1 MSAFDEDIA
10 ADFILEAQEILDRL
24 GEQLVALEQSP
35 QDNEQLNAVF
45 RGFHTLKGGA
55 GFLGVHAMVEL
66 CHAAEETLGMAR
78 SGKAVLQANHFDAAQ
93 QSLDWLQAMLDAVSG
108 GTEPQHAPPELIAM
122 FDVDAAP
129 APAAVAAAPV
139 DAAAAIAAAKSGS
152 DMIDEDE
159 FEALLDQLHGGAAPG
174 SKPVGAAAAIAAAK
188 SGSDMIDEDEF
199 EALLDQLHGSA
210 APGAKPVGAAAAIA
224 AAKSGSDMIDEDEF
238 EALLD
243 QLHGGAAPGAK
254 PVGAAVAAAP
264 KPAIPKPAPVVPP
277 RPASPPRPAAAPA
290 AAAKPAAAEAEQTV
304 RVDTKRLDA
313 IVNLIGELVL
323 SRNRLKT
330 LRTRLKDEELD
341 RAVSTLDIATARLQS
356 AVMRTRMQPVG
367 KVFSRFPKVA
377 RDVARNLKKE
387 VELELVGAE
396 TELDRNLVEA
406 LADPLVHLVRNAIDH
421 GIEMPDLREA
431 QGKQRSGH
439 VRLSAQQEGDY
450 VSIEI
455 QDDGA
460 GIDPEKLRAKARE
473 KGLIDPEAAARLSSE
488 ECLHLVFLPGFSTKQ
503 EVTDISGRGVGMDVV
518 QSRIREL
525 SGQIQIQSELGR
537 GSRFLI
543 RVPLTLAILPTLLV
557 QAGQDI
563 YALPLARVMEVLHAP
578 RTSLG
583 WFDGR
588 AVLDRRSHT
597 LPLLDL
603 RQWLDVEPAPST
615 LMTIVVLQVGEAR
628 FGLVV
633 DQVRGREE
641 VVIKPLPKALRG
653 LKGYAGATLIGD
665 GRMALILDV
674 DGLRNSQG

>member
-1 MSAFDEDIA
+1 MSGIADDIA
-10 ADFILEAQEILDRL
+10 ADFIIEAQEILDRL
-24 GEQLVALEQSP
+24 GEQLVTLEQDP
-35 QDNEQLNAVF
+35 QDSAQLNAVF
-45 RGFHTLKGGA
+45 RGYHTLKGGA
-55 GFLGVHAMVEL
+55 GFLGITAMVEL
-66 CHAAEETLGMAR
+66 CHAAEETLGLVRA
-78 SGKAVLQANHFDAAQ
+78 GQATLQPRHFDAGQ
-93 QSLDWLQAMLDAVSG
+93 QSLDYLQAMLDSVSAG
-108 GTEPQHAPPELIAM
+108 EEPGHAPPDLIAQ
-122 FDVDAAP
+122 FDVGAAP
-129 APAAVAAAPV
+129 ASTPAAASDPSLISDDEFEALLDQLHGGGAPTAVAAKAA
-139 DAAAAIAAAKSGS
+139 DA
-152 DMIDEDE
+152 MISEDE
-159 FEALLDQLHGGAAPG
+159 FEALLDQLHGGAVPGAQAVAP
-174 SKPVGAAAAIAAAK
+174 VAAAPAPVPAKAAPAAAR
-188 SGSDMIDEDEF
+188 
-199 EALLDQLHGSA
+199 
-210 APGAKPVGAAAAIA
+210 AP
-224 AAKSGSDMIDEDEF
+224 
-238 EALLD
+238 
-243 QLHGGAAPGAK
+243 APTA
-254 PVGAAVAAAP
+254 AAAP
-264 KPAIPKPAPVVPP
+264 KPAKPL
-277 RPASPPRPAAAPA
+277 
-290 AAAKPAAAEAEQTV
+290 AEAEQTV

-330 LRTRLKDEELD
+330 LRARLRDEELD

-377 RDVARNLKKE
+377 RDVARSLSKE

-421 GIEMPDLREA
+421 GVEMPDLREA
-431 QGKQRSGH
+431 QGKPRSGH

-450 VSIEI
+450 VSIEV

-460 GIDPEKLRAKARE
+460 GIDPERLRAKARE

-488 ECLHLVFLPGFSTKQ
+488 ECLHLVFLPGFSTKAQ
-503 EVTDISGRGVGMDVV
+503 VTDISGRGVGMDVV

-537 GSRFLI
+537 GSRFMI

-557 QAGQDI
+557 QAGEDV
-563 YALPLARVMEVLHAP
+563 YALPLARVLEVLHAP
-578 RTSLG
+578 ATSLG

-597 LPLLDL
+597 LALVDL
-603 RQWLDVEPAPST
+603 RQWLDVEPMQSN
-615 LMTIVVLQVGEAR
+615 LLTIVVLQAGEAR

-653 LKGYAGATLIGD
+653 LRGYAGATLIGD

-674 DGLRNSQG
+674 DGLRSPHD

>member
-1 MSAFDEDIA
+1 MSAVSDDIT
-10 ADFILEAQEILDRL
+10 ADFIIEAQEILDRL
-24 GEQLVALEQSP
+24 GEQLVSLEQAP
-35 QDNEQLNAVF
+35 QDSDQLNAVF
-45 RGFHTLKGGA
+45 RGYHTLKGGA
-55 GFLGVHAMVEL
+55 GFLGVTAMVEL
-66 CHAAEETLGMAR
+66 CHAAEEALGIAR
-78 SGKAVLQANHFDAAQ
+78 AGQAVLQAHHFDAAQ
-93 QSLDWLQAMLDAVSG
+93 QSLDYLQSMLDAVSS
-108 GTEPQHAPPELIAM
+108 GTEPGYAPPELIAQ
-122 FDVDAAP
+122 FDMHGGGTVAP
-129 APAAVAAAPV
+129 TASAPAAGGDLITEDEFEALLDQLHGGNAPTAVAP
-139 DAAAAIAAAKSGS
+139 AKKADDGLIS
-152 DMIDEDE
+152 EDE

-174 SKPVGAAAAIAAAK
+174 TKPAAA
-188 SGSDMIDEDEF
+188 M
-199 EALLDQLHGSA
+199 
-210 APGAKPVGAAAAIA
+210 APA
-224 AAKSGSDMIDEDEF
+224 
-238 EALLD
+238 
-243 QLHGGAAPGAK
+243 
-254 PVGAAVAAAP
+254 
-264 KPAIPKPAPVVPP
+264 
-277 RPASPPRPAAAPA
+277 PAAAPRPVA
-290 AAAKPAAAEAEQTV
+290 APAPVAKPAAKPLAEAEHTV

-330 LRTRLKDEELD
+330 LRARLRDEELD

-377 RDVARNLKKE
+377 RDVARSLKKE
-387 VELELVGAE
+387 VDLELIGAE

-421 GIEMPDLREA
+421 GVEMPDLREA
-431 QGKQRSGH
+431 QGKPRMGH

-450 VSIEI
+450 VSIEV

-503 EVTDISGRGVGMDVV
+503 QVTDISGRGVGMDVV

-557 QAGQDI
+557 QAGEDV

-597 LPLLDL
+597 LPLVDL
-603 RQWLDVEPAPST
+603 RQWLDVTPAASP
-615 LMTIVVLQVGEAR
+615 LLTIVVLQAGEAR

-653 LKGYAGATLIGD
+653 LRGYAGATLIGD

-674 DGLRNSQG
+674 DGLR

>member
-1 MSAFDEDIA
+1 MSAVPDDIA

-24 GEQLVALEQSP
+24 GEQLVSLEQSP
-35 QDNEQLNAVF
+35 QDSDQLNAVF

-55 GFLGVHAMVEL
+55 GFLGIQAMVEL

-78 SGKAVLQANHFDAAQ
+78 SGQAVLQAHHFDAGQ
-93 QSLDWLQAMLDAVSG
+93 QSLDYLQSMLDSVAA
-108 GTEPQHAPPELIAM
+108 GTEPGYAPPELIAQ
-122 FDVDAAP
+122 FDVNGPATP
-129 APAAVAAAPV
+129 APAATAAAS
-139 DAAAAIAAAKSGS
+139 SG
-152 DMIDEDE
+152 DLITDDE
-159 FEALLDQLHGGAAPG
+159 FEALLDTLHGGAAPTAVANKNDDG
-174 SKPVGAAAAIAAAK
+174 LIG
-188 SGSDMIDEDEF
+188 
-199 EALLDQLHGSA
+199 
-210 APGAKPVGAAAAIA
+210 
-224 AAKSGSDMIDEDEF
+224 EDEF

-243 QLHGGAAPGAK
+243 QLHGGAAPGAQS
-254 PVGAAVAAAP
+254 VA
-264 KPAIPKPAPVVPP
+264 
-277 RPASPPRPAAAPA
+277 AAAPA
-290 AAAKPAAAEAEQTV
+290 PAIAPRPVAAPAPAKPAANKPVAEAEHTV

-330 LRTRLKDEELD
+330 LRARLHDEELD

-387 VELELVGAE
+387 VELELIGAE

-421 GIEMPDLREA
+421 GIEMPELREA
-431 QGKQRSGH
+431 QGKTRSGN

-450 VSIEI
+450 VSIEV

-460 GIDPEKLRAKARE
+460 GIDPERLRAKARE
-473 KGLIDPEAAARLSSE
+473 KGLIDPEAAARLTSE

-537 GSRFLI
+537 GSRFMI

-557 QAGQDI
+557 QAGEDV

-578 RTSLG
+578 NTSLG

-588 AVLDRRSHT
+588 AVLDRRTHT
-597 LPLLDL
+597 LPLVDL
-603 RQWLDVEPAPST
+603 RHWLDVDPAPSP
-615 LMTIVVLQVGEAR
+615 LLTIVVLQAGEAR

-653 LKGYAGATLIGD
+653 LRGYAGATLIGD
-665 GRMALILDV
+665 GRMSLILDV
-674 DGLRNSQG
+674 DGLRTPHD

>member
-1 MSAFDEDIA
+1 MSAVSDDIT
-10 ADFILEAQEILDRL
+10 ADFIIEAQEILDRL
-24 GEQLVALEQSP
+24 GEQLVSLEQAP
-35 QDNEQLNAVF
+35 QDSDQLNAVF
-45 RGFHTLKGGA
+45 RGYHTLKGGA
-55 GFLGVHAMVEL
+55 GFLGVTAMVEL
-66 CHAAEETLGMAR
+66 CHAAEEALGAAR
-78 SGKAVLQANHFDAAQ
+78 AGQAVLQAHHFDAAQ
-93 QSLDWLQAMLDAVSG
+93 QSLDYLQSMLDAVSS
-108 GTEPQHAPPELIAM
+108 GTEPGYAPPDLIAQ
-122 FDVDAAP
+122 FDVHGGAVAAP
-129 APAAVAAAPV
+129 AAAAAP
-139 DAAAAIAAAKSGS
+139 AAGDS
-152 DMIDEDE
+152 DLITDDE
-159 FEALLDQLHGGAAPG
+159 FEALLDQLHGGNAPT
-174 SKPVGAAAAIAAAK
+174 AIAPAK
-188 SGSDMIDEDEF
+188 KADDGLIS
-199 EALLDQLHGSA
+199 
-210 APGAKPVGAAAAIA
+210 
-224 AAKSGSDMIDEDEF
+224 EDEF

-254 PVGAAVAAAP
+254 PAAVLAP
-264 KPAIPKPAPVVPP
+264 APAPVP
-277 RPASPPRPAAAPA
+277 RPVAAPA
-290 AAAKPAAAEAEQTV
+290 PVAKPAAKPLAEAEHTV

-330 LRTRLKDEELD
+330 LRARLRDEELD

-377 RDVARNLKKE
+377 RDVARSLKKE
-387 VELELVGAE
+387 VDLELIGAE

-421 GIEMPDLREA
+421 GVEMPDLREA
-431 QGKQRSGH
+431 QGKPRMGH

-450 VSIEI
+450 VSIEV

-503 EVTDISGRGVGMDVV
+503 QVTDISGRGVGMDVV

-557 QAGQDI
+557 QAGEDV

-597 LPLLDL
+597 LPLVDL
-603 RQWLDVEPAPST
+603 RQWLDVTPAAST
-615 LMTIVVLQVGEAR
+615 LLTIVVLQAGEAR

-653 LKGYAGATLIGD
+653 LRGYAGATLIGD

-674 DGLRNSQG
+674 DGLR

>member
-1 MSAFDEDIA
+1 MSAVPDDIA
-10 ADFILEAQEILDRL
+10 ADFIVEAQEILDRL
-24 GEQLVALEQSP
+24 GEQLVSLEQAP
-35 QDNEQLNAVF
+35 DEADQLNAVF

-55 GFLGVHAMVEL
+55 GFLAIKPMVEL

-78 SGKAVLQANHFDAAQ
+78 SGQAVLQAHHFDAAQ
-93 QSLDWLQAMLDAVSG
+93 QSLDYLQAMLDAMGSG
-108 GTEPQHAPPELIAM
+108 DPVPHAPASLIAQ
-122 FDVDAAP
+122 FDAKSGPPAVKSAPKAAALAAVPAGQASAAAGAKAAP
-129 APAAVAAAPV
+129 K
-139 DAAAAIAAAKSGS
+139 AAAKSG
-152 DMIDEDE
+152 
-159 FEALLDQLHGGAAPG
+159 G
-174 SKPVGAAAAIAAAK
+174 
-188 SGSDMIDEDEF
+188 
-199 EALLDQLHGSA
+199 
-210 APGAKPVGAAAAIA
+210 
-224 AAKSGSDMIDEDEF
+224 
-238 EALLD
+238 
-243 QLHGGAAPGAK
+243 
-254 PVGAAVAAAP
+254 
-264 KPAIPKPAPVVPP
+264 
-277 RPASPPRPAAAPA
+277 
-290 AAAKPAAAEAEQTV
+290 AEAEQTV

-330 LRTRLKDEELD
+330 LRTRLRDEELD
-341 RAVSTLDIATARLQS
+341 RAVSTLDIATARLQT
-356 AVMRTRMQPVG
+356 AVMRTRMQPVS

-377 RDVARNLKKE
+377 RDVARTLSKE
-387 VELELVGAE
+387 VELELIGAE

-421 GIEMPDLREA
+421 GIESPALREA
-431 QGKQRSGH
+431 TGKPRSGH

-460 GIDPEKLRAKARE
+460 GIDPERLREIARN
-473 KGLIDPEAAARLSSE
+473 KGLIDAEAAARLSTD
-488 ECLHLVFLPGFSTKQ
+488 ECLHLIFMPGFSTKA

-537 GSRFLI
+537 GSRFMI

-557 QAGQDI
+557 QAGEAV
-563 YALPLARVMEVLHAP
+563 YALPLARVVEVLHAP
-578 RTSLG
+578 QSSLG

-597 LPLLDL
+597 LPLIDL
-603 RQWLDVEPAPST
+603 RRWLGVPAEQPPLLT
-615 LMTIVVLQVGEAR
+615 VVLLQAGETR

-641 VVIKPLPKALRG
+641 VVIKPLPRALRG
-653 LKGYAGATLIGD
+653 LPGYAGATLIGD

-674 DGLRNSQG
+674 DGLRSSDH

>member
-1 MSAFDEDIA
+1 MSAVSDDIT
-10 ADFILEAQEILDRL
+10 ADFIIEAQEILDRL
-24 GEQLVALEQSP
+24 GEQLVSLEQAP
-35 QDNEQLNAVF
+35 QDGEQLNAVF
-45 RGFHTLKGGA
+45 RGYHTLKGGA
-55 GFLGVHAMVEL
+55 GFLGVTAMVEL
-66 CHAAEETLGMAR
+66 CHAAEEALGAAR
-78 SGKAVLQANHFDAAQ
+78 AGQAVLQAHHFDAAQ
-93 QSLDWLQAMLDAVSG
+93 QSLDYLQSMLDAVSS
-108 GTEPQHAPPELIAM
+108 GTEPGYAPPDLIAQ
-122 FDVDAAP
+122 FDVHGGTAAAP
-129 APAAVAAAPV
+129 VAAAPV
-139 DAAAAIAAAKSGS
+139 AGS
-152 DMIDEDE
+152 SDLITDDE
-159 FEALLDQLHGGAAPG
+159 FEALLDQLHGGNAPTAVA
-174 SKPVGAAAAIAAAK
+174 PAK
-188 SGSDMIDEDEF
+188 KADDGLIS
-199 EALLDQLHGSA
+199 
-210 APGAKPVGAAAAIA
+210 
-224 AAKSGSDMIDEDEF
+224 EDEF

-254 PVGAAVAAAP
+254 PAAAVA
-264 KPAIPKPAPVVPP
+264 PAPL
-277 RPASPPRPAAAPA
+277 AAPRPAAAPA
-290 AAAKPAAAEAEQTV
+290 PAPKPAAKPLAEAEHTV

-330 LRTRLKDEELD
+330 LRARLRDEELD

-377 RDVARNLKKE
+377 RDVARSLKKE
-387 VELELVGAE
+387 VDLELIGAE

-421 GIEMPDLREA
+421 GVEMPDLREA
-431 QGKQRSGH
+431 QGKPRMGH

-450 VSIEI
+450 VSIEV

-503 EVTDISGRGVGMDVV
+503 QVTDISGRGVGMDVV

-557 QAGQDI
+557 QAGEDV

-578 RTSLG
+578 GTSLG

-597 LPLLDL
+597 LPLVDL
-603 RQWLDVEPAPST
+603 RQWLDVTPATST
-615 LMTIVVLQVGEAR
+615 LLTIVVLQAGEAR

-653 LKGYAGATLIGD
+653 LRGYAGATLIGD

-674 DGLRNSQG
+674 DGLR

>member
-1 MSAFDEDIA
+1 MSAVSDDIT
-10 ADFILEAQEILDRL
+10 ADFIIEAQEILDRL
-24 GEQLVALEQSP
+24 GEQLVSLEQAP
-35 QDNEQLNAVF
+35 QDTEQLNAVF
-45 RGFHTLKGGA
+45 RGYHTLKGGA
-55 GFLGVHAMVEL
+55 GFLGVTAMVEL
-66 CHAAEETLGMAR
+66 CHAAEEALGIAR
-78 SGKAVLQANHFDAAQ
+78 AGQAVLQAHHFDAAQ
-93 QSLDWLQAMLDAVSG
+93 QSLDYLQSMLDAVSS
-108 GTEPQHAPPELIAM
+108 GTEPGYAPPDLIAQ
-122 FDVDAAP
+122 FDMNGGTAAPVAAAAP
-129 APAAVAAAPV
+129 AAA
-139 DAAAAIAAAKSGS
+139 GS
-152 DMIDEDE
+152 DLITDDE
-159 FEALLDQLHGGAAPG
+159 FEALLDQLHGGNAPTA
-174 SKPVGAAAAIAAAK
+174 GAPARKADDGLI
-188 SGSDMIDEDEF
+188 S
-199 EALLDQLHGSA
+199 
-210 APGAKPVGAAAAIA
+210 
-224 AAKSGSDMIDEDEF
+224 EDEF

-254 PVGAAVAAAP
+254 PAATV
-264 KPAIPKPAPVVPP
+264 
-277 RPASPPRPAAAPA
+277 AAAPA
-290 AAAKPAAAEAEQTV
+290 AAPRPAPVPAPAAKPAPKPMAEAEHTV

-330 LRTRLKDEELD
+330 LRARLRDEELD

-377 RDVARNLKKE
+377 RDVARSLKKE
-387 VELELVGAE
+387 VDLELVGAE

-421 GIEMPDLREA
+421 GVEMPDLREA
-431 QGKQRSGH
+431 QGKPRMGH

-450 VSIEI
+450 VSIEV

-503 EVTDISGRGVGMDVV
+503 QVTDISGRGVGMDVV

-557 QAGQDI
+557 QAGEDV

-597 LPLLDL
+597 LPLVDL
-603 RQWLDVEPAPST
+603 RQWLDVTPAAST
-615 LMTIVVLQVGEAR
+615 LLTIVVLQAGEAR

-653 LKGYAGATLIGD
+653 LRGYAGATLIGD

-674 DGLRNSQG
+674 DGIR

>member
-1 MSAFDEDIA
+1 MSAFADDIA

-24 GEQLVALEQSP
+24 GEQLVTLEQAP
-35 QDNEQLNAVF
+35 QDAEQLNLVF

-55 GFLGVHAMVEL
+55 GFLSITPMVEL
-66 CHAAEETLGMAR
+66 CHVAEETLGLAR
-78 SGKAVLQANHFDAAQ
+78 SGKAELLAHHFDAAQ
-93 QSLDWLQAMLDAVSG
+93 QSLDWLQAMLDAVAA
-108 GTEPQHAPPELIAM
+108 GTEP
-122 FDVDAAP
+122 AP
-129 APAAVAAAPV
+129 APANLIAQFDIGTAPAPTPVKAVATVAAGN
-139 DAAAAIAAAKSGS
+139 DS
-152 DMIDEDE
+152 DLISEDE
-159 FEALLDQLHGGAAPG
+159 FEALLDA
-174 SKPVGAAAAIAAAK
+174 
-188 SGSDMIDEDEF
+188 
-199 EALLDQLHGSA
+199 LHGST
-210 APGAKPVGAAAAIA
+210 APGVTP
-224 AAKSGSDMIDEDEF
+224 AAKADDDLISEDEF

-243 QLHGGAAPGAK
+243 QLHGGAAPGAQ
-254 PVGAAVAAAP
+254 PLAAVIA
-264 KPAIPKPAPVVPP
+264 PAPPP
-277 RPASPPRPAAAPA
+277 RPAPAPAPKPTAPPRPAAKAVEP
-290 AAAKPAAAEAEQTV
+290 EQTV

-377 RDVARNLKKE
+377 RDVARAMDKE
-387 VELELVGAE
+387 VDLELVGAD

-421 GIEMPDLREA
+421 GVEAPDLREA
-431 QGKQRSGH
+431 QGKPRMGH

-460 GIDPEKLRAKARE
+460 GIDPERLRAKARE

-557 QAGQDI
+557 QAGQDV

-578 RTSLG
+578 ATSLG

-588 AVLDRRSHT
+588 AVLDRKSHT
-597 LPLLDL
+597 LPLVDL
-603 RQWLDVEPAPST
+603 RQWLDVPPAPSH
-615 LMTIVVLQVGEAR
+615 LLTIVVLQMGETR

-653 LKGYAGATLIGD
+653 LRGYAGATLIGD

-674 DGLRNSQG
+674 DGLRNPQD

>member
-1 MSAFDEDIA
+1 MSAVSDDIT
-10 ADFILEAQEILDRL
+10 ADFIIEAQEILDRL
-24 GEQLVALEQSP
+24 GEQLVSLEQAP
-35 QDNEQLNAVF
+35 QDSDQLNAVF
-45 RGFHTLKGGA
+45 RGYHTLKGGA
-55 GFLGVHAMVEL
+55 GFLGVTAMVEL
-66 CHAAEETLGMAR
+66 CHAAEEALGAAR
-78 SGKAVLQANHFDAAQ
+78 AGQAVLQAHHFDAAQ
-93 QSLDWLQAMLDAVSG
+93 QSLDYLQSMLDAVSS
-108 GTEPQHAPPELIAM
+108 GTEPGYAPPDLIAQ
-122 FDVDAAP
+122 FDVHGGAVAAP
-129 APAAVAAAPV
+129 AAAAAP
-139 DAAAAIAAAKSGS
+139 ATGGS
-152 DMIDEDE
+152 DLITDDEFEALLDQLHGGNAPTAVAPAKKADDGLISEDE

-174 SKPVGAAAAIAAAK
+174 TKPA
-188 SGSDMIDEDEF
+188 
-199 EALLDQLHGSA
+199 
-210 APGAKPVGAAAAIA
+210 
-224 AAKSGSDMIDEDEF
+224 
-238 EALLD
+238 
-243 QLHGGAAPGAK
+243 
-254 PVGAAVAAAP
+254 AAVA
-264 KPAIPKPAPVVPP
+264 PAPVAAP
-277 RPASPPRPAAAPA
+277 RPVAAPA
-290 AAAKPAAAEAEQTV
+290 PVAKPAAKPLAEAEHTV

-330 LRTRLKDEELD
+330 LRARLRDEELD

-377 RDVARNLKKE
+377 RDVARSLKKE
-387 VELELVGAE
+387 VDLELIGAE

-421 GIEMPDLREA
+421 GVEMPDLREA
-431 QGKQRSGH
+431 QGKPRMGH

-450 VSIEI
+450 VSIEV

-503 EVTDISGRGVGMDVV
+503 QVTDISGRGVGMDVV

-557 QAGQDI
+557 QAGEDV

-597 LPLLDL
+597 LPLVDL
-603 RQWLDVEPAPST
+603 RQWLDVTPAASP
-615 LMTIVVLQVGEAR
+615 LLTIVVLQAGEAR

-653 LKGYAGATLIGD
+653 LRGYAGATLIGD

-674 DGLRNSQG
+674 DGLR

>member
-1 MSAFDEDIA
+1 MLTTCFRIWGCNTMSAVPDDIA

-24 GEQLVALEQSP
+24 GEQLVSLEQSP
-35 QDNEQLNAVF
+35 QDSDQLNAVF

-55 GFLGVHAMVEL
+55 GFLGIQAMVEL

-78 SGKAVLQANHFDAAQ
+78 SGKATLQAHHFDAAQ
-93 QSLDWLQAMLDAVSG
+93 QSLDYLQSMLDSVSA
-108 GTEPQHAPPELIAM
+108 GTEPGYAPPELIAQ
-122 FDVDAAP
+122 FDVNGPATPAAAAAP
-129 APAAVAAAPV
+129 TTGELISEDEFEALLDTLHGGAAPAAVARKA
-139 DAAAAIAAAKSGS
+139 DDGLIG
-152 DMIDEDE
+152 EDE
-159 FEALLDQLHGGAAPG
+159 FEALLDQLHGGA
-174 SKPVGAAAAIAAAK
+174 V
-188 SGSDMIDEDEF
+188 
-199 EALLDQLHGSA
+199 
-210 APGAKPVGAAAAIA
+210 PGAKP
-224 AAKSGSDMIDEDEF
+224 
-238 EALLD
+238 
-243 QLHGGAAPGAK
+243 
-254 PVGAAVAAAP
+254 AVAAAP
-264 KPAIPKPAPVVPP
+264 PP
-277 RPASPPRPAAAPA
+277 RAPA
-290 AAAKPAAAEAEQTV
+290 APPAKPAANKPVAETEHTV

-330 LRTRLKDEELD
+330 LRARLHDEELD

-421 GIEMPDLREA
+421 GVETPDLREA
-431 QGKQRSGH
+431 QGKPRSGH

-450 VSIEI
+450 VSIEV

-460 GIDPEKLRAKARE
+460 GIDPERLRQKARE
-473 KGLIDPEAAARLSSE
+473 KGLIDPEAAARLTSE

-537 GSRFLI
+537 GSRFMI

-557 QAGQDI
+557 QAGEDV

-578 RTSLG
+578 NTSLG

-588 AVLDRRSHT
+588 AVLDRKSHT
-597 LPLLDL
+597 LPLVDL
-603 RQWLDVEPAPST
+603 RHWLAVAPAASS
-615 LMTIVVLQVGEAR
+615 LLTIVVLQAGEAR

-653 LKGYAGATLIGD
+653 LRGYAGATLIGD
-665 GRMALILDV
+665 GRMSLILDV
-674 DGLRNSQG
+674 DGLR

>member
-1 MSAFDEDIA
+1 MSAVSDDIT
-10 ADFILEAQEILDRL
+10 ADFIIEAQEILDRL
-24 GEQLVALEQSP
+24 GEQLVSLEQAP
-35 QDNEQLNAVF
+35 QDTEQLNAVF
-45 RGFHTLKGGA
+45 RGYHTLQGGA
-55 GFLGVHAMVEL
+55 GFLGVTAMVEL
-66 CHAAEETLGMAR
+66 CHAAEEALGIAR
-78 SGKAVLQANHFDAAQ
+78 AGQAVLQAHHFDAAQ
-93 QSLDWLQAMLDAVSG
+93 QSLDYLQSMLDAVSS
-108 GTEPQHAPPELIAM
+108 GTEPGYAPPDLIAQ
-122 FDVDAAP
+122 FDMNGGTAAPVAAAAP
-129 APAAVAAAPV
+129 AAA
-139 DAAAAIAAAKSGS
+139 GS
-152 DMIDEDE
+152 DLITDDE
-159 FEALLDQLHGGAAPG
+159 FEALLDQLHGGNAPTA
-174 SKPVGAAAAIAAAK
+174 V
-188 SGSDMIDEDEF
+188 
-199 EALLDQLHGSA
+199 
-210 APGAKPVGAAAAIA
+210 APARKADDGLI
-224 AAKSGSDMIDEDEF
+224 SEDEF

-254 PVGAAVAAAP
+254 PAATV
-264 KPAIPKPAPVVPP
+264 
-277 RPASPPRPAAAPA
+277 AAAPA
-290 AAAKPAAAEAEQTV
+290 AAPRPAPVPAPAAKPAPKPMAEAEHTV

-330 LRTRLKDEELD
+330 LRARLRDEELD

-377 RDVARNLKKE
+377 RDVARSLKKE
-387 VELELVGAE
+387 VDLELVGAE

-421 GIEMPDLREA
+421 GVEMPDLREA
-431 QGKQRSGH
+431 QGKPRMGH

-450 VSIEI
+450 VSIEV

-503 EVTDISGRGVGMDVV
+503 QVTDISGRGVGMDVV

-557 QAGQDI
+557 QAGEDV

-597 LPLLDL
+597 LPLVDL
-603 RQWLDVEPAPST
+603 RQWLDVTPAAST
-615 LMTIVVLQVGEAR
+615 LLTIVVLQAGEAR

-653 LKGYAGATLIGD
+653 LRGYAGATLIGD

-674 DGLRNSQG
+674 DGIR

>member
-1 MSAFDEDIA
+1 MSAVADDIT
-10 ADFILEAQEILDRL
+10 ADFIIEAQEILDRL
-24 GEQLVALEQSP
+24 GEQLVSLEQAP
-35 QDNEQLNAVF
+35 QDNDQLNAVF
-45 RGFHTLKGGA
+45 RGYHTLKGGA
-55 GFLGVHAMVEL
+55 GFLGITAMVEL
-66 CHAAEETLGMAR
+66 CHAAEEALGAAR
-78 SGKAVLQANHFDAAQ
+78 AGQAVLQAHHFDAAQ
-93 QSLDWLQAMLDAVSG
+93 QSLDYLQSMLDAVSS
-108 GTEPQHAPPELIAM
+108 GTEPGYAPPELIAQ
-122 FDVDAAP
+122 FDVHGGASPAASAATAAAP
-129 APAAVAAAPV
+129 AAGGDLITDDEFEALLDQLHGGNAPTAVAPPKKA
-139 DAAAAIAAAKSGS
+139 DDGLIS
-152 DMIDEDE
+152 EDE
-159 FEALLDQLHGGAAPG
+159 FEALLDQLHGGA
-174 SKPVGAAAAIAAAK
+174 V
-188 SGSDMIDEDEF
+188 
-199 EALLDQLHGSA
+199 
-210 APGAKPVGAAAAIA
+210 PGAKPVAAVPV
-224 AAKSGSDMIDEDEF
+224 
-238 EALLD
+238 
-243 QLHGGAAPGAK
+243 AAP
-254 PVGAAVAAAP
+254 
-264 KPAIPKPAPVVPP
+264 PAP
-277 RPASPPRPAAAPA
+277 APA
-290 AAAKPAAAEAEQTV
+290 PRAPAKPAANKPVAEAEHTV

-330 LRTRLKDEELD
+330 LRTRLRDEELD

-377 RDVARNLKKE
+377 RDVARSLQKE
-387 VELELVGAE
+387 VDLELIGAE

-421 GIEMPDLREA
+421 GVEMPDLREA
-431 QGKQRSGH
+431 QGKPRMGH

-450 VSIEI
+450 VSIEV

-503 EVTDISGRGVGMDVV
+503 QVTDISGRGVGMDVV

-557 QAGQDI
+557 QAGEDV

-597 LPLLDL
+597 LPLVDL
-603 RQWLDVEPAPST
+603 RQWLDVTPAAST
-615 LMTIVVLQVGEAR
+615 LLTIVVLQAGEAR

-653 LKGYAGATLIGD
+653 LRGYAGATLIGD

-674 DGLRNSQG
+674 DGLR

>member
-1 MSAFDEDIA
+1 MSAVSDDIT
-10 ADFILEAQEILDRL
+10 ADFIIEAQEILDRL
-24 GEQLVALEQSP
+24 GEQLVSLEQAP
-35 QDNEQLNAVF
+35 QDSEQLNAVF
-45 RGFHTLKGGA
+45 RGYHTLKGGA
-55 GFLGVHAMVEL
+55 GFLGVTAMVEL
-66 CHAAEETLGMAR
+66 CHAAEEALGIAR
-78 SGKAVLQANHFDAAQ
+78 AGQAVLQAHHFDAAQ
-93 QSLDWLQAMLDAVSG
+93 QSLDYLQSMLDAVSL
-108 GTEPQHAPPELIAM
+108 GTEPGYAPPELIAQ
-122 FDVDAAP
+122 FDMHGGGTAAP
-129 APAAVAAAPV
+129 TAAVPAAAGGDLITEDEFEALLDQLHGGNAPTAVAPAKKV
-139 DAAAAIAAAKSGS
+139 DDGLIS
-152 DMIDEDE
+152 EDE

-174 SKPVGAAAAIAAAK
+174 SKPVAAT
-188 SGSDMIDEDEF
+188 
-199 EALLDQLHGSA
+199 
-210 APGAKPVGAAAAIA
+210 P
-224 AAKSGSDMIDEDEF
+224 
-238 EALLD
+238 
-243 QLHGGAAPGAK
+243 
-254 PVGAAVAAAP
+254 VAAT
-264 KPAIPKPAPVVPP
+264 PAP
-277 RPASPPRPAAAPA
+277 RPPAATP
-290 AAAKPAAAEAEQTV
+290 AAKPAAKPLAEAEHTV

-330 LRTRLKDEELD
+330 LRARLRDEELD

-377 RDVARNLKKE
+377 RDVARSLKKE
-387 VELELVGAE
+387 VDLELIGAE

-421 GIEMPDLREA
+421 GVEMPELREA
-431 QGKQRSGH
+431 QGKPRMGH

-450 VSIEI
+450 VSIEV

-503 EVTDISGRGVGMDVV
+503 QVTDISGRGVGMDVV

-557 QAGQDI
+557 QAGEDV

-597 LPLLDL
+597 LPLVDL
-603 RQWLDVEPAPST
+603 RQWLDVTPAAST
-615 LMTIVVLQVGEAR
+615 LLTIVVLQAGEAR

-653 LKGYAGATLIGD
+653 LRGYAGATLIGD

-674 DGLRNSQG
+674 DGLR

>member
-1 MSAFDEDIA
+1 MSAVSDDIT
-10 ADFILEAQEILDRL
+10 ADFIIEAQEILDRL
-24 GEQLVALEQSP
+24 GEQLVSLEQAP
-35 QDNEQLNAVF
+35 QDTEQLNAVF
-45 RGFHTLKGGA
+45 RGYHTLKGGA
-55 GFLGVHAMVEL
+55 GFLGVTTMVEL
-66 CHAAEETLGMAR
+66 CHAAEEALGIAR
-78 SGKAVLQANHFDAAQ
+78 AGQAVLQAHHFDAAQ
-93 QSLDWLQAMLDAVSG
+93 QSLDYLQAMLDAVSS
-108 GTEPQHAPPELIAM
+108 GTEPGYAPPELIAQ
-122 FDVDAAP
+122 FDMHGGATAPAAP
-129 APAAVAAAPV
+129 TAVAAAG
-139 DAAAAIAAAKSGS
+139 SG
-152 DMIDEDE
+152 DLITDDE
-159 FEALLDQLHGGAAPG
+159 FEALLDQLHGGNAPTAVA
-174 SKPVGAAAAIAAAK
+174 PAK
-188 SGSDMIDEDEF
+188 KADDGLIS
-199 EALLDQLHGSA
+199 
-210 APGAKPVGAAAAIA
+210 
-224 AAKSGSDMIDEDEF
+224 EDEF

-254 PVGAAVAAAP
+254 PIAAVAPAPIAAP
-264 KPAIPKPAPVVPP
+264 
-277 RPASPPRPAAAPA
+277 RPLAAPA
-290 AAAKPAAAEAEQTV
+290 APATAAATKPAAKPLAEAEHTV

-330 LRTRLKDEELD
+330 LRARLRDEELD

-377 RDVARNLKKE
+377 RDVARSLKKE
-387 VELELVGAE
+387 VDLELIGAE

-421 GIEMPDLREA
+421 GVEMPDLREA
-431 QGKQRSGH
+431 QGKPRMGH

-450 VSIEI
+450 VSIEV

-503 EVTDISGRGVGMDVV
+503 QVTDISGRGVGMDVV

-557 QAGQDI
+557 QAGEDV

-597 LPLLDL
+597 LPLVDL
-603 RQWLDVEPAPST
+603 RQWLDVTPAAST
-615 LMTIVVLQVGEAR
+615 LLTIVVLQAGEAR

-653 LKGYAGATLIGD
+653 LRGYAGATLIGD

-674 DGLRNSQG
+674 DGLRSPHD

>member
-1 MSAFDEDIA
+1 MSAVSDDIT
-10 ADFILEAQEILDRL
+10 ADFIIEAQEILDRL
-24 GEQLVALEQSP
+24 GEQLVSLEQAP
-35 QDNEQLNAVF
+35 QDSEQLNAVF
-45 RGFHTLKGGA
+45 RGYHTLKGGA
-55 GFLGVHAMVEL
+55 GFLGVTAMVEL
-66 CHAAEETLGMAR
+66 CHAAEEALGIAR
-78 SGKAVLQANHFDAAQ
+78 AGQAVLQAHHFDAAQ
-93 QSLDWLQAMLDAVSG
+93 QSLDYLQSMLDAVSS
-108 GTEPQHAPPELIAM
+108 GTEPGYAPPELIAQ
-122 FDVDAAP
+122 FDMHGGGTVAP
-129 APAAVAAAPV
+129 TASAPAAGGG
-139 DAAAAIAAAKSGS
+139 DLIT
-152 DMIDEDE
+152 EDE
-159 FEALLDQLHGGAAPG
+159 FEALLDQLHGGNAPTAVA
-174 SKPVGAAAAIAAAK
+174 PAK
-188 SGSDMIDEDEF
+188 KADDGLISEDEF
-199 EALLDQLHGSA
+199 EALLDQLHA
-210 APGAKPVGAAAAIA
+210 
-224 AAKSGSDMIDEDEF
+224 
-238 EALLD
+238 
-243 QLHGGAAPGAK
+243 GAAPGSK
-254 PVGAAVAAAP
+254 AVAAAP
-264 KPAIPKPAPVVPP
+264 VAPPPA
-277 RPASPPRPAAAPA
+277 PRPAAPTPP
-290 AAAKPAAAEAEQTV
+290 AKPAAKPLAEAEHTV

-330 LRTRLKDEELD
+330 LRARLRDEELD

-377 RDVARNLKKE
+377 RDVARSLKKE
-387 VELELVGAE
+387 VDLELIGAE

-421 GIEMPDLREA
+421 GVEMPDLREA
-431 QGKQRSGH
+431 QGKPRMGH

-450 VSIEI
+450 VSIEV

-503 EVTDISGRGVGMDVV
+503 QVTDISGRGVGMDVV

-557 QAGQDI
+557 QAGEDV

-597 LPLLDL
+597 LPLVDL
-603 RQWLDVEPAPST
+603 RQWLDVTPAAST
-615 LMTIVVLQVGEAR
+615 LLTIVVLQAGEAR

-653 LKGYAGATLIGD
+653 LRGYAGATLIGD

-674 DGLRNSQG
+674 DGLR

>member
-1 MSAFDEDIA
+1 MSAFADDIA

-24 GEQLVALEQSP
+24 GEQLVALEQAP
-35 QDNEQLNAVF
+35 QDSDQLNAVF

-55 GFLGVHAMVEL
+55 GFLAIHPMVEL

-78 SGKAVLQANHFDAAQ
+78 AGKAELLAHHFDAAQ
-93 QSLDWLQAMLDAVSG
+93 QSLDWLQSMLDAVSN
-108 GTEPQHAPPELIAM
+108 GTDPEHAPATLIAQ
-122 FDVDAAP
+122 FDVSAAP
-129 APAAVAAAPV
+129 VAVAAQVNA
-139 DAAAAIAAAKSGS
+139 DS
-152 DMIDEDE
+152 DLISEDE
-159 FEALLDQLHGGAAPG
+159 FEALLDQLHGGT
-174 SKPVGAAAAIAAAK
+174 V
-188 SGSDMIDEDEF
+188 
-199 EALLDQLHGSA
+199 
-210 APGAKPVGAAAAIA
+210 PGAVITKADDALI
-224 AAKSGSDMIDEDEF
+224 SEDEF

-243 QLHGGAAPGAK
+243 QLHGGAAPGAVVAAPVAVAVAPAK
-254 PVGAAVAAAP
+254 PVA
-264 KPAIPKPAPVVPP
+264 
-277 RPASPPRPAAAPA
+277 PRPAAAPKA
-290 AAAKPAAAEAEQTV
+290 AAAKTAEPEQTV

-377 RDVARNLKKE
+377 RDVARSLQKE
-387 VELELVGAE
+387 VDLELIGAD

-421 GIEMPDLREA
+421 GVEKPDLREA
-431 QGKQRSGH
+431 QGKPRMGR

-450 VSIEI
+450 VSIEV

-460 GIDPEKLRAKARE
+460 GIDPERLRAKARE
-473 KGLIDPEAAARLSSE
+473 KGLIDPEAAARLTSE

-503 EVTDISGRGVGMDVV
+503 QVTDISGRGVGMDVV

-557 QAGQDI
+557 QAGEDV

-578 RTSLG
+578 ATSLG

-588 AVLDRRSHT
+588 AVLDRKTHT
-597 LPLLDL
+597 LALLDL
-603 RQWLDVEPAPST
+603 RQWLGVTPMPTT
-615 LMTIVVLQVGEAR
+615 LLTIVVLQMGETR

-641 VVIKPLPKALRG
+641 VVIKPLPRALRG

-674 DGLRNSQG
+674 DGLRGVQG

>member
-1 MSAFDEDIA
+1 MSAVSDDIT
-10 ADFILEAQEILDRL
+10 ADFIIEAQEILDRL
-24 GEQLVALEQSP
+24 GEQLVSLEQAP
-35 QDNEQLNAVF
+35 QDSDQLNAVF
-45 RGFHTLKGGA
+45 RGYHTLKGGA
-55 GFLGVHAMVEL
+55 GFLGVTAMVEL
-66 CHAAEETLGMAR
+66 CHAAEEALGAAR
-78 SGKAVLQANHFDAAQ
+78 AGQAVLQAHHFDAAQ
-93 QSLDWLQAMLDAVSG
+93 QSLDYLQSMLDAVSS
-108 GTEPQHAPPELIAM
+108 GTEPGYAPPDLIAQ
-122 FDVDAAP
+122 FDVHGSAVAAP
-129 APAAVAAAPV
+129 AAAAAP
-139 DAAAAIAAAKSGS
+139 AAGGS
-152 DMIDEDE
+152 DLITDDE
-159 FEALLDQLHGGAAPG
+159 FEALLDQLHGGNAPTA
-174 SKPVGAAAAIAAAK
+174 V
-188 SGSDMIDEDEF
+188 
-199 EALLDQLHGSA
+199 
-210 APGAKPVGAAAAIA
+210 APARKADDGLI
-224 AAKSGSDMIDEDEF
+224 SEDEF

-254 PVGAAVAAAP
+254 PAAVVAPAAA
-264 KPAIPKPAPVVPP
+264 
-277 RPASPPRPAAAPA
+277 PRPAAAPA
-290 AAAKPAAAEAEQTV
+290 PAAKPAAKPLAEAEHTV

-330 LRTRLKDEELD
+330 LRARLRDEELD

-377 RDVARNLKKE
+377 RDVARSLKKE
-387 VELELVGAE
+387 VDLELIGAE

-421 GIEMPDLREA
+421 GVEMPDLREA
-431 QGKQRSGH
+431 QGKPRMGH

-450 VSIEI
+450 VSIEV

-503 EVTDISGRGVGMDVV
+503 QVTDISGRGVGMDVV

-537 GSRFLI
+537 GSRFMI

-557 QAGQDI
+557 QAGEDV

-597 LPLLDL
+597 LPLVDL
-603 RQWLDVEPAPST
+603 RQWLDVTPAAST
-615 LMTIVVLQVGEAR
+615 LLTIVVLQAGEAR

-641 VVIKPLPKALRG
+641 VVIKPLPKTLRG
-653 LKGYAGATLIGD
+653 LRGYAGATLIGD

-674 DGLRNSQG
+674 DGLRSPHD

>member
-1 MSAFDEDIA
+1 MSAVSDDIT
-10 ADFILEAQEILDRL
+10 ADFIIEAQEILDRL
-24 GEQLVALEQSP
+24 GEQLVSLEQAP
-35 QDNEQLNAVF
+35 QDSEQLNAVF
-45 RGFHTLKGGA
+45 RGYHTLKGGA
-55 GFLGVHAMVEL
+55 GFLGVTAMVEL
-66 CHAAEETLGMAR
+66 CHAAEEALGIAR
-78 SGKAVLQANHFDAAQ
+78 AGQAVLQAHHFDAAQ
-93 QSLDWLQAMLDAVSG
+93 QSLDYLQSMLDAVSS
-108 GTEPQHAPPELIAM
+108 GTEPGYAPPELIAQ
-122 FDVDAAP
+122 FDMHAGGTAAP
-129 APAAVAAAPV
+129 VAAAP
-139 DAAAAIAAAKSGS
+139 ATGGS
-152 DMIDEDE
+152 DLITDDE
-159 FEALLDQLHGGAAPG
+159 FEALLDQLHGGNAPTA
-174 SKPVGAAAAIAAAK
+174 VATAK
-188 SGSDMIDEDEF
+188 KADDGLIS
-199 EALLDQLHGSA
+199 
-210 APGAKPVGAAAAIA
+210 
-224 AAKSGSDMIDEDEF
+224 EDEF

-254 PVGAAVAAAP
+254 PV
-264 KPAIPKPAPVVPP
+264 
-277 RPASPPRPAAAPA
+277 AAAPA
-290 AAAKPAAAEAEQTV
+290 APAPRPAAPAPAAKPPAKPLAEAEHTV

-330 LRTRLKDEELD
+330 LRARLRDEELD

-377 RDVARNLKKE
+377 RDVARSLKKE
-387 VELELVGAE
+387 VDLELIGAE

-421 GIEMPDLREA
+421 GVEMPELREA
-431 QGKQRSGH
+431 QGKPRMGH

-450 VSIEI
+450 VSIEV

-503 EVTDISGRGVGMDVV
+503 QVTDISGRGVGMDVV

-557 QAGQDI
+557 QAGEDV

-597 LPLLDL
+597 LPLVDL
-603 RQWLDVEPAPST
+603 RQWLDVTPAAST
-615 LMTIVVLQVGEAR
+615 LLTIVVLQAGEAR

-653 LKGYAGATLIGD
+653 LRGYAGATLIGD

-674 DGLRNSQG
+674 DGLR

>member
-1 MSAFDEDIA
+1 MSAVPDDIA

-24 GEQLVALEQSP
+24 GEQLVSLEQAP
-35 QDNEQLNAVF
+35 QDADQLNAVF

-55 GFLGVHAMVEL
+55 GFLGIQAMVEL

-78 SGKAVLQANHFDAAQ
+78 SGQATLQAHHFDAAQ
-93 QSLDWLQAMLDAVSG
+93 QSLDYLQSMLDSVSA
-108 GTEPQHAPPELIAM
+108 GTEPGYAPPELIAQ
-122 FDVDAAP
+122 FDVSGPATP
-129 APAAVAAAPV
+129 APAAATTT
-139 DAAAAIAAAKSGS
+139 SGGE
-152 DMIDEDE
+152 MITDDE
-159 FEALLDQLHGGAAPG
+159 FEALLDQLHGGAAPT
-174 SKPVGAAAAIAAAK
+174 AIAAPK
-188 SGSDMIDEDEF
+188 KDDGLI
-199 EALLDQLHGSA
+199 G
-210 APGAKPVGAAAAIA
+210 
-224 AAKSGSDMIDEDEF
+224 EDEF

-243 QLHGGAAPGAK
+243 QLHGGAVPGAKAGAAAPVAAPRAVAAPAAPGAK
-254 PVGAAVAAAP
+254 P
-264 KPAIPKPAPVVPP
+264 
-277 RPASPPRPAAAPA
+277 APA
-290 AAAKPAAAEAEQTV
+290 KPVAEAEHTV

-330 LRTRLKDEELD
+330 LRARLHDEELD

-377 RDVARNLKKE
+377 RDVARSLKKE
-387 VELELVGAE
+387 VELELIGAE

-421 GIEMPDLREA
+421 GVEMPDLREA
-431 QGKQRSGH
+431 QGKPRSGH

-450 VSIEI
+450 VSIEV

-460 GIDPEKLRAKARE
+460 GIDPERLRQKARE

-503 EVTDISGRGVGMDVV
+503 QVTDISGRGVGMDVV

-537 GSRFLI
+537 GSRFMI

-557 QAGQDI
+557 QAGEDV

-578 RTSLG
+578 NTSLG

-588 AVLDRRSHT
+588 AVLDRKSHT
-597 LPLLDL
+597 LALVDL
-603 RQWLDVEPAPST
+603 RHWLDVEPMPSS
-615 LMTIVVLQVGEAR
+615 LLTIVVLQAGEAR

-653 LKGYAGATLIGD
+653 LRGYAGATLIGD

-674 DGLRNSQG
+674 DGLRTHHD

>member
-1 MSAFDEDIA
+1 MSAFADDIA

-24 GEQLVALEQSP
+24 GEQLVTLEQAPHDS
-35 QDNEQLNAVF
+35 DQLNAVF

-55 GFLGVHAMVEL
+55 GFLAITPMVEL

-78 SGKAVLQANHFDAAQ
+78 AGKAELLAHHFDAAQ
-93 QSLDWLQAMLDAVSG
+93 QSLDWLQAMLDAVSS
-108 GTEPQHAPPELIAM
+108 GTDPEHAPAALIAQ
-122 FDVDAAP
+122 FDVGTA
-129 APAAVAAAPV
+129 AAVAAPQPTAVAV
-139 DAAAAIAAAKSGS
+139 DAGDSDLISEDEFEALLNELHGSGTPGAQPIAASKAG
-152 DMIDEDE
+152 DDLIDEDE
-159 FEALLDQLHGGAAPG
+159 FEALLD
-174 SKPVGAAAAIAAAK
+174 K
-188 SGSDMIDEDEF
+188 
-199 EALLDQLHGSA
+199 
-210 APGAKPVGAAAAIA
+210 
-224 AAKSGSDMIDEDEF
+224 
-238 EALLD
+238 
-243 QLHGGAAPGAK
+243 LHGGAAPGAVAVQ
-254 PVGAAVAAAP
+254 PIAATPP
-264 KPAIPKPAPVVPP
+264 KPKPAPATPA
-277 RPASPPRPAAAPA
+277 RPAP
-290 AAAKPAAAEAEQTV
+290 AAAKPAAAKAAEPEHTV

-323 SRNRLKT
+323 ARNRLKT

-377 RDVARNLKKE
+377 RDVARSLQKE
-387 VELELVGAE
+387 VDLELIGAD

-421 GIEMPDLREA
+421 GVESPELREA
-431 QGKQRSGH
+431 QGKPRMGR

-450 VSIEI
+450 VSIEV

-460 GIDPEKLRAKARE
+460 GIDPERLRAKARD
-473 KGLIDPEAAARLSSE
+473 KGLLDPEAAARLTSE

-557 QAGQDI
+557 QAGEDV

-578 RTSLG
+578 ATSLG

-588 AVLDRRSHT
+588 AVLDRKSHT
-597 LPLLDL
+597 LALLDL
-603 RQWLDVEPAPST
+603 RQWLGITPAPST
-615 LMTIVVLQVGEAR
+615 LLTIVVLQMGEAR

-641 VVIKPLPKALRG
+641 VVIKPLPRALRG
-653 LKGYAGATLIGD
+653 LNGYAGATLIGD

-674 DGLRNSQG
+674 DGLRGVQG

>member
-1 MSAFDEDIA
+1 MSAVPDDIA

-24 GEQLVALEQSP
+24 GEQLVSLEQSP
-35 QDNEQLNAVF
+35 QDSDQLNAVF

-55 GFLGVHAMVEL
+55 GFLGIQAMVEL

-78 SGKAVLQANHFDAAQ
+78 SGQAVLQAHHFDAGQ
-93 QSLDWLQAMLDAVSG
+93 QSLDYLQSMLDSVSA
-108 GTEPQHAPPELIAM
+108 GTEPGYAPPELIAQ
-122 FDVDAAP
+122 FDVNGPAVPAPVAAAAP
-129 APAAVAAAPV
+129 A
-139 DAAAAIAAAKSGS
+139 SS
-152 DMIDEDE
+152 DLITDDE
-159 FEALLDQLHGGAAPG
+159 FEALLDTLHGGAAPTAVTPTKNDG
-174 SKPVGAAAAIAAAK
+174 LIG
-188 SGSDMIDEDEF
+188 
-199 EALLDQLHGSA
+199 
-210 APGAKPVGAAAAIA
+210 
-224 AAKSGSDMIDEDEF
+224 EDEF

-243 QLHGGAAPGAK
+243 QLHGGAAPGA
-254 PVGAAVAAAP
+254 VQ
-264 KPAIPKPAPVVPP
+264 
-277 RPASPPRPAAAPA
+277 AAAPA
-290 AAAKPAAAEAEQTV
+290 VAPAPRPVAAPAPAKPAANKPVAEAEHTV

-330 LRTRLKDEELD
+330 LRARLHDEELD

-387 VELELVGAE
+387 VELELIGAE

-421 GIEMPDLREA
+421 GIEMPELREA
-431 QGKQRSGH
+431 QGKTRSGN

-450 VSIEI
+450 VSIEV

-460 GIDPEKLRAKARE
+460 GIDPERLRAKARE

-557 QAGQDI
+557 QAGEDI

-578 RTSLG
+578 NTSLG

-588 AVLDRRSHT
+588 AVLDRKSHT
-597 LPLLDL
+597 LPLVDL
-603 RQWLDVEPAPST
+603 RHWLDVEPAASP
-615 LMTIVVLQVGEAR
+615 LLTIVVLQAGEAR

-653 LKGYAGATLIGD
+653 LRGYAGATLIGD
-665 GRMALILDV
+665 GRMSLILDV
-674 DGLRNSQG
+674 DGLR

>member
-1 MSAFDEDIA
+1 MSAVTPEIA
-10 ADFILEAQEILDRL
+10 ADFLIEAQEILDRL
-24 GEQLVALEQSP
+24 GEQLVTLEQDPS
-35 QDNEQLNAVF
+35 DSEQLNAVF

-55 GFLGVHAMVEL
+55 GFLGIQPMVNL
-66 CHAAEETLGMAR
+66 CHAAEETLGLVRA
-78 SGKAVLQANHFDAAQ
+78 GQATLEPQHFDAAQ
-93 QSLDWLQAMLDAVSG
+93 QSLDWLQQMLDAIG
-108 GTEPQHAPPELIAM
+108 AGEDPPHAPQILIDQ
-122 FDVDAAP
+122 FDVQGHAVP
-129 APAAVAAAPV
+129 APKPTNPPAAGAAVA
-139 DAAAAIAAAKSGS
+139 SGGDLIS
-152 DMIDEDE
+152 DDE
-159 FEALLDQLHGGAAPG
+159 FEALLDQLHGDGVPTTVASPSPAP
-174 SKPVGAAAAIAAAK
+174 PPRP
-188 SGSDMIDEDEF
+188 
-199 EALLDQLHGSA
+199 Q
-210 APGAKPVGAAAAIA
+210 P
-224 AAKSGSDMIDEDEF
+224 
-238 EALLD
+238 
-243 QLHGGAAPGAK
+243 
-254 PVGAAVAAAP
+254 AP
-264 KPAIPKPAPVVPP
+264 KPAPAG
-277 RPASPPRPAAAPA
+277 
-290 AAAKPAAAEAEQTV
+290 KPAAKAGGETEQTI

-313 IVNLIGELVL
+313 IVNLVGELVL

-330 LRTRLKDEELD
+330 LRARIRDEELD
-341 RAVSTLDIATARLQS
+341 RAVSGLDIATARLQT

-377 RDVARNLKKE
+377 RDVARQLQKE
-387 VELELVGAE
+387 VDLELVGAD

-421 GIEMPDLREA
+421 GIEVPSLREA
-431 QGKQRSGH
+431 CSKPRQGH
-439 VRLSAQQEGDY
+439 VRLSAQQEGDF
-450 VSIEI
+450 VTIEI
-455 QDDGA
+455 RDDGA
-460 GIDPEKLRAKARE
+460 GIDPERLRAKARE
-473 KGLIDPEAAARLSSE
+473 KGLLDPEAAARLSSE

-557 QAGQDI
+557 QAGEDI

-578 RTSLG
+578 PSSLG

-588 AVLDRRSHT
+588 AVLDRKSHT

-615 LMTIVVLQVGEAR
+615 LLTIVVLQMGEAR

-641 VVIKPLPKALRG
+641 VVIKPLPRALRG

-674 DGLRNSQG
+674 DGLRGQD

>member
-1 MSAFDEDIA
+1 MSAVSDDIT
-10 ADFILEAQEILDRL
+10 ADFIIEAQEILDRL
-24 GEQLVALEQSP
+24 GEQLVSLEQAP
-35 QDNEQLNAVF
+35 QDGDQLNAVF
-45 RGFHTLKGGA
+45 RGYHTLKGGA
-55 GFLGVHAMVEL
+55 GFLGVTAMVEL
-66 CHAAEETLGMAR
+66 CHAAEEALGAAR
-78 SGKAVLQANHFDAAQ
+78 AGQAVLQAHHFDAAQ
-93 QSLDWLQAMLDAVSG
+93 QSLDYLQSMLDAVSS
-108 GTEPQHAPPELIAM
+108 GTEPGYAPPELIAQ
-122 FDVDAAP
+122 FDVHGGATATPAAAAAP
-129 APAAVAAAPV
+129 ATGGSDLITDDEFEALLDQLHGGNAPTAVAP
-139 DAAAAIAAAKSGS
+139 AKKADDGLIS
-152 DMIDEDE
+152 EDE

-174 SKPVGAAAAIAAAK
+174 TKPVAAVPAAAAT
-188 SGSDMIDEDEF
+188 
-199 EALLDQLHGSA
+199 
-210 APGAKPVGAAAAIA
+210 
-224 AAKSGSDMIDEDEF
+224 
-238 EALLD
+238 
-243 QLHGGAAPGAK
+243 
-254 PVGAAVAAAP
+254 
-264 KPAIPKPAPVVPP
+264 PA
-277 RPASPPRPAAAPA
+277 PRPAAPAPA
-290 AAAKPAAAEAEQTV
+290 AKPPAKPLAEAEHTV

-330 LRTRLKDEELD
+330 LRARLRDEELD

-377 RDVARNLKKE
+377 RDVARSLKKE
-387 VELELVGAE
+387 VDLELIGAE

-421 GIEMPDLREA
+421 GVETPELREA
-431 QGKQRSGH
+431 QGKPRMGH

-450 VSIEI
+450 VSIEV

-503 EVTDISGRGVGMDVV
+503 QVTDISGRGVGMDVV

-557 QAGQDI
+557 QAGEDV

-597 LPLLDL
+597 LALVDL
-603 RQWLDVEPAPST
+603 RQWLDVTPAASP
-615 LMTIVVLQVGEAR
+615 LLTIVVLQAGEAR

-653 LKGYAGATLIGD
+653 LAGYAGATLIGD

-674 DGLRNSQG
+674 DGLR